1 MEQTEKT
8 IEIIDKC
15 LSYLMKVGLYKAT
28 SRELS
33 LESGLNKTGLYYYF
47 KSKDDVVLACAERA
61 VRLISDN
68 IMLPTIQEIIESTFD
83 VNKFMSKAK
92 EIIPMMNFLI
102 QVYSESTY
110 REEMT
115 PFFSKANDMYQ
126 KYAERI
132 ASKADM
138 DIELLRPYISSCIT
152 TISNYMIFNDETY
165 LAPQFGLIMDGI
177 DKVKTKRKG

>member
-68 IMLPTIQEIIESTFD
+68 IMLPTIQEIIESTL
-83 VNKFMSKAK
+83 M
-92 EIIPMMNFLI
+92 L
-102 QVYSESTY
+102 
-110 REEMT
+110 
-115 PFFSKANDMYQ
+115 
-126 KYAERI
+126 
-132 ASKADM
+132 
-138 DIELLRPYISSCIT
+138 ISSCQKQKKL
-152 TISNYMIFNDETY
+152 F
-165 LAPQFGLIMDGI
+165 Q
-177 DKVKTKRKG
+177 

>member
-33 LESGLNKTGLYYYF
+33 LESGLNRTGLYYYF
-47 KSKDDVVLACAERA
+47 KSKDEVVLACAERA

-68 IMLPTIQEIIESTFD
+68 IMLPTIKEIIESTFD
-83 VNKFMSKAK
+83 VNEFVLKTRDA
-92 EIIPMMNFLI
+92 IPMMILLI
-102 QVYSESTY
+102 QVYSASTY
-110 REEMT
+110 REEIA
-115 PFFSKANDMYQ
+115 PFFLKANEQYQ

-132 ASKADM
+132 AIKSYKDV
-138 DIELLRPYISSCIT
+138 ERLRPYISLCIT
-152 TISNYMIFNDETY
+152 TICNYMVFNDGTY
-165 LAPQFGLIMDGI
+165 LSSQFEIILNGLE
-177 DKVKTKRKG
+177 KLKKQET